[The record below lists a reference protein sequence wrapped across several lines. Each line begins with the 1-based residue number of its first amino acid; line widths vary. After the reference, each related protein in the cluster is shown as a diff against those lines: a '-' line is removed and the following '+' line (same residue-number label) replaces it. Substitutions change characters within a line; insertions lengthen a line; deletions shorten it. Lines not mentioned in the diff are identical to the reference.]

1 MEIDMRQYIIK
12 QMHNRI
18 MNADETANL
27 EYPVWKRRLVVV
39 GGFTALRAWSIASFA
54 MVPVVLGL
62 GAVVYTGEALKKIA
76 VESVGYVVETFGA
89 NYRNLREDIRG
100 CKNIWKGEY
109 GRGKLL
115 PERPEMKI
123 KNPNGKPTAFAD

>member
-1 MEIDMRQYIIK
+1 MRQYIIK

-39 GGFTALRAWSIASFA
+39 GGFTALRVWSVASFA
-54 MVPVVLGL
+54 MIPVVLGL

-100 CKNIWKGEY
+100 GTNIWNGEY

-115 PERPEMKI
+115 PESPEMKI
-123 KNPNGKPTAFAD
+123 KNPTGKPTAFAD